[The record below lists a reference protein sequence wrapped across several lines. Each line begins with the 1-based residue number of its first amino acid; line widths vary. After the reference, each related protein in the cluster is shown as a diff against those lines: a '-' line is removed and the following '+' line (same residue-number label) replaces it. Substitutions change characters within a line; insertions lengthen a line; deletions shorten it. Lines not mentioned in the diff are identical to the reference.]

1 MCQLNLLK
9 KNKVIGK
16 KQVIG
21 RAIGCISAML
31 AAHNSALLMN
41 LSHIQTMSG
50 ELGNDHGSYSMVSG
64 EKYWVKD
71 GENIG
76 L

>member
-21 RAIGCISAML
+21 RAIGCISAMAVEL
-31 AAHNSALLMN
+31 NLQLLR
-41 LSHIQTMSG
+41 
-50 ELGNDHGSYSMVSG
+50 
-64 EKYWVKD
+64 K
-71 GENIG
+71 
-76 L
+76 

>member
-21 RAIGCISAML
+21 RAIGCISAINV
-31 AAHNSALLMN
+31 AQYALLRLICGIMRETYPRVGATLWFLVKN
-41 LSHIQTMSG
+41 TGLKT
-50 ELGNDHGSYSMVSG
+50 VS
-64 EKYWVKD
+64 
-71 GENIG
+71 IG